1 MGNFNDVLMEQLA
14 DNGDG
19 FYAYVDHLRE
29 AERIFVHNLTGTL
42 LTVAKDAKVQ
52 VEFNPEV
59 VERWRLVG
67 FENRDVADE
76 DFRNDDIDAGEI
88 GAGHSVTAIYEIKL
102 VSDTDLDAGL
112 ATVYLRW
119 QDPDS
124 GEVTEINREMKVA
137 DLAADYADLS
147 PRFQLATTVATYAE
161 VLRDSYWAQSL
172 DLDTV
177 AAEAA
182 RLADRLGDDADVAE
196 FADLVERAASI
207 DA

>member
-19 FYAYVDHLRE
+19 FYAYVDHMRE
-29 AERIFVHNLTGTL
+29 AERIFVDELTGTL

-88 GAGHSVTAIYEIKL
+88 GAGHSVTAIYEIRL
-102 VSDTDLDAGL
+102 VSTKPTRTLDSPPCTCGG
-112 ATVYLRW
+112 

-124 GEVTEINREMKVA
+124 GEVTEINREMMVA
-137 DLAADYADLS
+137 GSGGRLLRPVAPLPAGHDRRNVCRGAAGLLLGEDTR
-147 PRFQLATTVATYAE
+147 PRHRRRRGKPT
-161 VLRDSYWAQSL
+161 
-172 DLDTV
+172 
-177 AAEAA
+177 
-182 RLADRLGDDADVAE
+182 GDA
-196 FADLVERAASI
+196 
-207 DA
+207 